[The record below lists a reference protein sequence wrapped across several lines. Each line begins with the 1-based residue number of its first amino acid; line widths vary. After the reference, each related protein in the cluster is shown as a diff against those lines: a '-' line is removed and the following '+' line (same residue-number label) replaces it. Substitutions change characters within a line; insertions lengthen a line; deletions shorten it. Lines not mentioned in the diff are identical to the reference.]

1 MTKLEQLIEELCPNG
16 VEYHELGKIAEMQ
29 RGTSITKKNVC
40 EGEIPVISGGREPAY
55 YCDTFNREGE
65 TITVAGSGA
74 GAGYVQ
80 YWDRPIFVCDAFSI
94 KGNEQL
100 STKYLYYFLT
110 SIQEFIYSTKKGGG
124 VPHVHVS
131 SIEHVQIPVPPLPVQ
146 SEIVRILDNFT
157 ELTAELTAR
166 KKQYEYYRTKLL
178 ERPEN
183 ESKMVSVANLGKWSG
198 GKTPSTA
205 NKEFW
210 ENGTIPWISS
220 KDMKAPTLEDT
231 EDHLTEKA
239 LDEGGMALLPEG
251 TIAVVTRSG
260 ILKHTFPVAYV
271 PFKTTV
277 NQDIKALVVKEG
289 ISSRYVFHALQA
301 YAENIRKSTKKQGGT
316 VDSLDFQRV
325 LAYEIPVPALDVQNR
340 LVNVLDNFDAICS
353 DLKIGL
359 PAEIEARKKQYELYR
374 EQLLTFAEGGRTI
387 LTDRQTDRQT
397 DEYNALIRL
406 CQYVFGYVLLPLEK
420 IFDIRNGYTPSKTNP
435 EYWTNGTVDWF
446 RMEDIRMN
454 GHVLSSALQKVTEAA
469 VKGGRKIPANSIA
482 LSTSATIGE
491 HALIT
496 VECLGN
502 QRFSFF
508 TPKAA
513 FADMVNMRFMN
524 YYFYKVDEWC
534 KGHLFQGNFNS
545 VDMGALKQLCVP
557 IPTTSEQERIVS
569 ILDRF
574 DALCND
580 LTSGLPAEI
589 EARTKQYEYYRDKL
603 LTFKEQ

>member
-1 MTKLEQLIEELCPNG
+1 
-16 VEYHELGKIAEMQ
+16 
-29 RGTSITKKNVC
+29 
-40 EGEIPVISGGREPAY
+40 
-55 YCDTFNREGE
+55 
-65 TITVAGSGA
+65 
-74 GAGYVQ
+74 
-80 YWDRPIFVCDAFSI
+80 
-94 KGNEQL
+94 
-100 STKYLYYFLT
+100 
-110 SIQEFIYSTKKGGG
+110 
-124 VPHVHVS
+124 
-131 SIEHVQIPVPPLPVQ
+131 
-146 SEIVRILDNFT
+146 
-157 ELTAELTAR
+157 
-166 KKQYEYYRTKLL
+166 
-178 ERPEN
+178 
-183 ESKMVSVANLGKWSG
+183 MVSVANLGKWSG

-397 DEYNALIRL
+397 
-406 CQYVFGYVLLPLEK
+406 
-420 IFDIRNGYTPSKTNP
+420 
-435 EYWTNGTVDWF
+435 
-446 RMEDIRMN
+446 
-454 GHVLSSALQKVTEAA
+454 
-469 VKGGRKIPANSIA
+469 SI
-482 LSTSATIGE
+482 
-491 HALIT
+491 
-496 VECLGN
+496 
-502 QRFSFF
+502 
-508 TPKAA
+508 
-513 FADMVNMRFMN
+513 MR
-524 YYFYKVDEWC
+524 
-534 KGHLFQGNFNS
+534 
-545 VDMGALKQLCVP
+545 
-557 IPTTSEQERIVS
+557 
-569 ILDRF
+569 
-574 DALCND
+574 
-580 LTSGLPAEI
+580 
-589 EARTKQYEYYRDKL
+589 
-603 LTFKEQ
+603 

>member
-16 VEYHELGKIAEMQ
+16 VEYHELGKIAEMR

-40 EGEIPVISGGREPAY
+40 VGEIPVISGGREPAY

-94 KGNEQL
+94 KGNERL

-353 DLKIGL
+353 DLNIGL

-397 DEYNALIRL
+397 
-406 CQYVFGYVLLPLEK
+406 
-420 IFDIRNGYTPSKTNP
+420 
-435 EYWTNGTVDWF
+435 
-446 RMEDIRMN
+446 
-454 GHVLSSALQKVTEAA
+454 
-469 VKGGRKIPANSIA
+469 SI
-482 LSTSATIGE
+482 
-491 HALIT
+491 
-496 VECLGN
+496 
-502 QRFSFF
+502 
-508 TPKAA
+508 
-513 FADMVNMRFMN
+513 MR
-524 YYFYKVDEWC
+524 
-534 KGHLFQGNFNS
+534 
-545 VDMGALKQLCVP
+545 
-557 IPTTSEQERIVS
+557 
-569 ILDRF
+569 
-574 DALCND
+574 
-580 LTSGLPAEI
+580 
-589 EARTKQYEYYRDKL
+589 
-603 LTFKEQ
+603 